1 MWHSGFISAKWCTI
15 MFDFLPRY
23 PANIIPSFAMYIYRK
38 IVQKELAK
46 MISWMMLC
54 SFFASHIFYYFIRH
68 QEFFCILHI
77 PVCFLVQALEVM
89 QNACNFHDLP
99 LCIPKL
105 VCTQIKWSLCFYFWI
120 LLYWK
125 NSCGSFHGLGHFESH
140 RPKHSKQSYNVYN
153 DMSTYFSPM
162 MNSLE
167 NTSSSVS
174 IQDNPMKSI
183 ALISCTVDGGGFW
196 IPPPTE
202 DDTSVFWL

>member
-1 MWHSGFISAKWCTI
+1 MFIFYFSHFLLFYSSSRIFLHITHSRLFFSPGIGSDAKCLQFSW
-15 MFDFLPRY
+15 F
-23 PANIIPSFAMYIYRK
+23 AAMYSKVSLY
-38 IVQKELAK
+38 
-46 MISWMMLC
+46 S
-54 SFFASHIFYYFIRH
+54 
-68 QEFFCILHI
+68 
-77 PVCFLVQALEVM
+77 
-89 QNACNFHDLP
+89 
-99 LCIPKL
+99 
-105 VCTQIKWSLCFYFWI
+105 QIKWSLCFYFWI